1 MKRELLYL
9 TTFVLLVLLVLVVA
23 GGNIPFVTADPP
35 ARPEAPSEPVAA
47 DQEYALV
54 TAMRDGRMVYVGVGG
69 EIDGLVNPELVVH
82 AGTRLR
88 VILHNGDGMA
98 HDFSIGE
105 LGITTPLISAEGST
119 AEVVFAV
126 TEGQVGTYDYFCTV
140 SGHRQAGMAGK
151 FVVR

>member
-1 MKRELLYL
+1 Q
-9 TTFVLLVLLVLVVA
+9 TT
-23 GGNIPFVTADPP
+23 
-35 ARPEAPSEPVAA
+35 
-47 DQEYALV
+47 
-54 TAMRDGRMVYVGVGG
+54 MRDGRMVYVGVGG

-88 VILHNGDGMA
+88 VTLLNGDGMA

-105 LGITTPLISAEGST
+105 LGIKTPLISAKGST

-126 TEGQVGTYDYFCTV
+126 TEGQEGTYDYFCTV